1 MTVLSPHTPRHAGDR
16 RLTRPTL
23 ARPSARAIGVTLVLT
38 LWLAASLWSVAALKI
53 NIATFVDSIGNAVDF
68 LSRVFPLDFPPPGE
82 MLRMTGQTLAIVTC
96 ATVLSVVLS
105 VPVSLAA
112 ARNTSRSTAMRWA
125 ARAVVVV
132 TRAIP
137 EIVLAILF
145 LRLFGLGPVAGILAL
160 GIHSIGMVGKMY
172 ADAIEDTEAGPR
184 DALRA
189 AGATWSQQVT
199 GAVVPQAMPAFIA
212 TALHRFDINLRA
224 SVLLGYVG
232 VSGIGMELSLAMK
245 TLDYQRGMALAL
257 FVMALC
263 IVVELIS
270 GAVRRSLLGPAAPT
284 RPGLRARIASRVTGA
299 SGGWVDGGRAATPP
313 STGGPGARTADG
325 RYRISPPWNAARIRR
340 VTYYAVSG
348 LVLVAAVWGAGIDLS
363 RMSEGFAS
371 LWSTLDL
378 FVPPSTGGIGGELFD
393 QLIVTVQ
400 IALAATFLGFVLA
413 VPIGILAARNV
424 APTPGIARF
433 FRIVI
438 VMVRGIPDLIFAIV
452 FIVITG
458 LGATAGALALAVGAV
473 GLLGKLIADSLE
485 ESDVRIQQAVF
496 AGGATRMQVFGAAT
510 LRQSAPALIAHLF
523 YQLDVNIRAAT
534 LLGVVGAGGIGFYLM
549 NAARVMQFDVVTTIV
564 LMVFAV
570 VMVVEGIAMWM
581 RRAMS

>member
-1 MTVLSPHTPRHAGDR
+1 MSVLTSPTPRHADDR
-16 RLTRPTL
+16 RMRRTL
-23 ARPSARAIGVTLVLT
+23 NRPSPKAIGVTAVLT
-38 LWLAASLWSVAALKI
+38 VWLVASLWSVAALKL
-53 NIATFVDSIGNAVDF
+53 NIATFVDSLGNAVDF
-68 LSRVFPLDFPPPGE
+68 VSRIFPLDFPPFGE
-82 MLRMTGQTLAIVTC
+82 LMRMTGQTLAIVTC
-96 ATVLSVVLS
+96 ATALSVALS

-112 ARNTSRSTAMRWA
+112 ARNTSRSAGLRWA

-160 GIHSIGMVGKMY
+160 GIHSVGMVGKMY

-189 AGATWSQQVT
+189 AGATWGQQVT
-199 GAVVPQAMPAFIA
+199 GAVLPQAAPAFIA

-224 SVLLGYVG
+224 SVILGYVG

-263 IVVELIS
+263 IVVEMIS

-284 RPGLRARIASRVTGA
+284 RPGLRARIAGRVTGA
-299 SGGWVDGGRAATPP
+299 AGGWVDTE
-313 STGGPGARTADG
+313 PGSAPAQALRTADG
-325 RYRISPPWNAARIRR
+325 GYRISPPWTAARVRR
-340 VTYYAVSG
+340 VSYVTVT
-348 LVLVAAVWGAGIDLS
+348 VLILLAATWGSDIDLS
-363 RMSEGFAS
+363 RMSDGFS
-371 LWSTLDL
+371 TLWATLDL
-378 FVPPSTGGIGGELFD
+378 FVPPATGGIGDELFA

-400 IALAATFLGFVLA
+400 IALAATFLGLLLA
-413 VPIGILAARNV
+413 VPIGVLAARNV
-424 APTPGIARF
+424 APTPGVARF

-438 VMVRGIPDLIFAIV
+438 VVVRGIPDLIFAII

-458 LGATAGALALAVGAV
+458 LGATAGALALSVGAV

-485 ESDVRIQQAVF
+485 ESDVRVQHAVA
-496 AGGATRMQVFGAAT
+496 AGGATRVQVFGAAT
-510 LRQSAPALIAHLF
+510 LRQCAPPLVAHLF

-570 VMVVEGIAMWM
+570 VMAVEGVAMWM

>member
-1 MTVLSPHTPRHAGDR
+1 MTVVLAG
-16 RLTRPTL
+16 
-23 ARPSARAIGVTLVLT
+23 
-38 LWLAASLWSVAALKI
+38 WLAASLWSVAALKI
-53 NIATFVDSIGNAVDF
+53 NVATFADSIGNAVDF
-68 LSRVFPLDFPPPGE
+68 VSRIFPLDFPPLGE
-82 MLRMTGQTLAIVTC
+82 LARMTGQTLAIVTC
-96 ATVLSVVLS
+96 ATALSVVLS

-112 ARNTSRSTAMRWA
+112 ARNTTRSTGLRWA

-145 LRLFGLGPVAGILAL
+145 LRLFGLGAVAGILAL

-189 AGATWSQQVT
+189 AGATWGQQIT
-199 GAVVPQAMPAFIA
+199 GAVLPQAAPAFIA

-224 SVLLGYVG
+224 SVILGYVG
-232 VSGIGMELSLAMK
+232 VGGIGMELSLAMK
-245 TLDYQRGMALAL
+245 TLNYQRGMALAL

-263 IVVELIS
+263 IAVEMIS

-284 RPGLRARIASRVTGA
+284 RPGLRTRLARRVTGA
-299 SGGWVDGGRAATPP
+299 AGGWVDAD
-313 STGGPGARTADG
+313 PGTAPAQALRMPDG
-325 RYRISPPWNAARIRR
+325 RYRTRPPWTLARVRRFSYVAVTVLILLAATWS
-340 VTYYAVSG
+340 VD
-348 LVLVAAVWGAGIDLS
+348 IDLS
-363 RMSEGFAS
+363 RMADGFS
-371 LWSTLDL
+371 TLWSTLGL
-378 FVPPSTGGIGGELFD
+378 FVPPSTGGIGDELVA
-393 QLIVTVQ
+393 QLIVTIQ
-400 IALAATFLGFVLA
+400 IALAATFLGLILA
-413 VPIGILAARNV
+413 VPIGVLAARNV
-424 APTPGIARF
+424 APTPGVARF

-438 VMVRGIPDLIFAIV
+438 VAVRGIPDLIFAIV

-458 LGATAGALALAVGAV
+458 LGATAGALALSVGAV

-485 ESDVRIQQAVF
+485 ESDVRVQHAVA
-496 AGGATRMQVFGAAT
+496 AGGATRIQVFGAAT
-510 LRQSAPALIAHLF
+510 LRQCAPPLVAHLF

-549 NAARVMQFDVVTTIV
+549 NAARVLQFDVVTAIV

-570 VMVVEGIAMWM
+570 VMAVEGVAMWM

>member
-1 MTVLSPHTPRHAGDR
+1 MSVLTSPTPRHADDR
-16 RLTRPTL
+16 RMRRTL
-23 ARPSARAIGVTLVLT
+23 NRPSPRGIGVTVVLT
-38 LWLAASLWSVAALKI
+38 VWLVASLWSVAALQL
-53 NIATFVDSIGNAVDF
+53 NVATFVDSLGNAVDF
-68 LSRVFPLDFPPPGE
+68 VSRIFPLDFPPFGE
-82 MLRMTGQTLAIVTC
+82 LMRMTGQTLAIVTC
-96 ATVLSVVLS
+96 ATALSVALS

-112 ARNTSRSTAMRWA
+112 ARNTSRSAGMRWA

-160 GIHSIGMVGKMY
+160 GIHSVGMVGKMY
-172 ADAIEDTEAGPR
+172 ADAIEDTDAGPR

-189 AGATWSQQVT
+189 AGATWGQQIT
-199 GAVVPQAMPAFIA
+199 GAVLPQAAPAFVA

-224 SVLLGYVG
+224 SVILGYVG

-263 IVVELIS
+263 IVVEMIS
-270 GAVRRSLLGPAAPT
+270 GAVRRSLLGQAAT
-284 RPGLRARIASRVTGA
+284 ARPGLRARIAGRVGRAT
-299 SGGWVDGGRAATPP
+299 GGWVDAAPGSTP
-313 STGGPGARTADG
+313 AQALRTADG
-325 RYRISPPWNAARIRR
+325 RYRISPPWTPARVRR
-340 VTYYAVSG
+340 VSYITMTV
-348 LVLVAAVWGAGIDLS
+348 LVLLAATWGADLDLS
-363 RMSEGFAS
+363 RMGDGFS
-371 LWSTLDL
+371 TLWSTLGL
-378 FVPPSTGGIGGELFD
+378 FVPPSTGGIGGELVD

-400 IALAATFLGFVLA
+400 IALAATFLGLVLA
-413 VPIGILAARNV
+413 VPIGVLAARNV

-438 VMVRGIPDLIFAIV
+438 VVVRGIPDLIFAII

-458 LGATAGALALAVGAV
+458 LGATAGALALSVGAV

-485 ESDVRIQQAVF
+485 ESDVRVQHAVA
-496 AGGATRMQVFGAAT
+496 AGGATRIQVFGAAT
-510 LRQSAPALIAHLF
+510 LRQCAPPLVAHLF

-549 NAARVMQFDVVTTIV
+549 NAARVLQFDVVTTIV

-570 VMVVEGIAMWM
+570 VMAVEGVAMWM